1 MVAVNEKLRPG
12 AGPQNL
18 PVGDY
23 YLLQDTLYRAAAL
36 TDSGGN
42 IVEAYGCD
50 AYGNTLIFTG
60 ADSSGNWWG
69 DSATQSNFGANDII
83 YCGYRYDP
91 ETENYYVRNRFYSPT
106 LGRWLTRDP
115 IGYQGGVNL
124 YEYVG
129 GDPAGNMDPAGA
141 VSPDRGL
148 PLRPHG
154 PGGPLEPPRN
164 EKVRCARADT
174 CAALLRKTMILIAV
188 VASHAAWDAAHPAAG
203 FPAGRHA
210 VEVGDYERALARCF
224 GIYAEKC
231 RRPPRCSGA
240 SPAPVRPPEPAPQ
253 PAVRAVPTP
262 WPRPSFHLPPPPPAP
277 AVGAVAITILLI
289 IILSPVGA

>member
-1 MVAVNEKLRPG
+1 MVAINEKLMPG
-12 AGPQNL
+12 AGRQNL
-18 PVGDY
+18 PASGY

-129 GDPAGNMDPAGA
+129 GDPAGNVHPEGAQGCTCGVPMGNTPTRYTAPTPASEAIGPKIKSPSCYTCQFLYRQA
-141 VSPDRGL
+141 AIAKSALDKQPDRT
-148 PLRPHG
+148 R
-154 PGGPLEPPRN
+154 
-164 EKVRCARADT
+164 T
-174 CAALLRKTMILIAV
+174 
-188 VASHAAWDAAHPAAG
+188 
-203 FPAGRHA
+203 
-210 VEVGDYERALARCF
+210 
-224 GIYAEKC
+224 
-231 RRPPRCSGA
+231 GA
-240 SPAPVRPPEPAPQ
+240 
-253 PAVRAVPTP
+253 
-262 WPRPSFHLPPPPPAP
+262 RPSFNVVRPGGFSPPPSFSA
-277 AVGAVAITILLI
+277 ASDCRGNIGA
-289 IILSPVGA
+289 